1 MLRHC
6 GGTEYVV
13 EQKSKKPAAVLVTGG
28 SRGIG
33 EAIVRRFCENGDRV
47 AFFYQSNE
55 DAARR
60 VAEETGAIAIRA
72 DVGDPD
78 DAGRGVLLARE
89 AIGDIS
95 VLVNNAGISQIGLFT
110 DLSAEDWN
118 RLISVNL
125 SGVFYVTRAVLP
137 DMIREK
143 KGRIVNIG
151 SMWGKTGASCE
162 VAYSASKAGV
172 RGLTMALA
180 KELGPSGITVNCIE
194 PGMIDTEMNRSI
206 DESVKNALAEETPLM
221 RIGTTREV
229 ADAVFFL
236 SSDGASFITG
246 QILGVDGGFA
256 V

>member
-1 MLRHC
+1 M
-6 GGTEYVV
+6 G
-13 EQKSKKPAAVLVTGG
+13 SKKPATVLVTGG

-47 AFFYQSNE
+47 AFFYRSSE
-55 DAARR
+55 DAARKLE
-60 VAEETGAIAIRA
+60 EETGAVAIRA
-72 DVGDPD
+72 DVGDPVD
-78 DAGRGVLLARE
+78 VERGVRLARE
-89 AIGDIS
+89 AIGEIS
-95 VLVNNAGISQIGLFT
+95 VLVNNAGVSQIGLVT
-110 DLSAEDWN
+110 DLSVEDWN

-125 SGVFYVTRAVLP
+125 SGVFYVTKAVLP
-137 DMIREK
+137 DMIHRK
-143 KGRIVNIG
+143 SGRIVNIG

-172 RGLTMALA
+172 RGMTMALA
-180 KELGPSGITVNCIE
+180 KELGPSNVTVNCIE

-206 DESVKNALAEETPLM
+206 DESVKEALAEETPLM

-236 SSDGASFITG
+236 CSDGASFITG
-246 QILGVDGGFA
+246 QILGVDGGLA